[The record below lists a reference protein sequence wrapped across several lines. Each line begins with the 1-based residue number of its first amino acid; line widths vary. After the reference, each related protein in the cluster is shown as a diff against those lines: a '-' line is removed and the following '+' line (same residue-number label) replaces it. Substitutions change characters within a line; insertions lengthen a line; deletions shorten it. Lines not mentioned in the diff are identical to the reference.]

1 VAQEFV
7 RAHEG
12 LRAPALA
19 APGASALEQAESL
32 RRRLLDAMA
41 RREPNPHG
49 GASGTPAPSP
59 PSSEEKVA
67 LRLRARP
74 RRRAP
79 RSRAEWRRAQML
91 RDLHPLALRCLVECQ
106 LPPHVGTGSRA
117 WAEGVR
123 GLGAAP
129 RTNALHSTA
138 SLGGTAPSP
147 RSGPSREGPRVL
159 GTAAFAPS
167 GGRGGPKRALWA
179 EAEA

>member
-49 GASGTPAPSP
+49 GASSTPAPSP

-67 LRLRARP
+67 LRPCARP

-79 RSRAEWRRAQML
+79 RSRAERRRAQML

-106 LPPHVGTGSRA
+106 LPPRVGAGSP
-117 WAEGVR
+117 AEGAR

-138 SLGGTAPSP
+138 SLGGAAPSP

-159 GTAAFAPS
+159 GAAGFAPS